1 MTRRGPGLVSLVSET
16 TTQNSNTTDTAD
28 DTASDTTM
36 RAMTYDA
43 YGDPSVL
50 RLTQQP
56 RPRLGPGEVLVR
68 VRSASVNPVDWKLM
82 SGGLDAVMDVR
93 FPVVPGWDVAGV
105 VEAVGFDT
113 PEFVAGDEVIAYARK
128 DYVHGGTFA
137 EYVTVPA
144 RSLAPRPRSLSWDEA
159 AGLPLAGLTAW
170 RVLKRL
176 GVGEGDTVLVHGA
189 AGGVGSIGVQLAR
202 SLGARVIGTASEPN
216 HDRLREL
223 GAEPVT
229 YGDGLADRVRAL
241 APEGVDAVA
250 DFVGGVLDTTLAVL
264 AEGGRHASIA
274 DASVAQAGGSYVWVR
289 PDGVELAELGDLA
302 DAGALAVPVARTFP
316 LEELADA
323 FRFSAEGH
331 AAGKVVVRVSED

>member
-1 MTRRGPGLVSLVSET
+1 VNET

-323 FRFSAEGH
+323 FRYSAEGH